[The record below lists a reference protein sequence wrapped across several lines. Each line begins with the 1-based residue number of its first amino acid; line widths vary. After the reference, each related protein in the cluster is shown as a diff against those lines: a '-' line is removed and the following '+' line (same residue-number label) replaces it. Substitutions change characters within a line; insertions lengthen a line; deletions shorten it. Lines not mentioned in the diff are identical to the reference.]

1 MSIPPD
7 SILVNPQE
15 IINACED
22 AEINASLSAHN
33 AAATN
38 STSTTS
44 DGGNGASTNN
54 VSVPSLD
61 IVLVTQLAA
70 LLHTRQ
76 YDHGRHLYRRYACIV
91 EGETDVNANASAIAN
106 ANVASAPISL
116 PQFGALWK
124 AAKPWMM
131 GHAQSQFISDTDN
144 TDNASSG
151 SGSGSICDVFSSL
164 QDCITAV
171 SNSNANMPIQPLAT
185 YAGQLQTSLR
195 DTMANTIEDLYEC
208 ITPAEC
214 ARLLGYAN
222 NGSDNGNSSEHV
234 NGGAC
239 MSEYLQGRNWATEQG
254 KKQGQ
259 GVVWIPCNSNSKER
273 NDLEGPGSNSR
284 SDHGVHQNDRISYLT
299 NIVSFLETQ
308 KLNA

>member
-1 MSIPPD
+1 MSIPPE

-22 AEINASLSAHN
+22 AEINASLSPSN

-38 STSTTS
+38 STSTSTSS
-44 DGGNGASTNN
+44 DGAANGAS
-54 VSVPSLD
+54 SSSSSAVPSLD

-76 YDHGRHLYRRYACIV
+76 YDHARHLYRRYACIV
-91 EGETDVNANASAIAN
+91 EGETDANANAN
-106 ANVASAPISL
+106 ENGNVASAPMSISL

-131 GHAQSQFISDTDN
+131 GHAQTQFLNDN
-144 TDNASSG
+144 ESSSG
-151 SGSGSICDVFSSL
+151 SDTTNSICDVFSSL
-164 QDCITAV
+164 QDCITVA
-171 SNSNANMPIQPLAT
+171 SNSNANIPVQPLAT

-195 DTMANTIEDLYEC
+195 DTMTNTTEELYEC
-208 ITPAEC
+208 ITPSEC

-222 NGSDNGNSSEHV
+222 ANNDNGSDSDTNGNE
-234 NGGAC
+234 G

-259 GVVWIPCNSNSKER
+259 VVWIPCNSNSKER
-273 NDLEGPGSNSR
+273 SNLEESG
-284 SDHGVHQNDRISYLT
+284 SDHG
-299 NIVSFLETQ
+299 
-308 KLNA
+308 

>member
-1 MSIPPD
+1 
-7 SILVNPQE
+7 V
-15 IINACED
+15 
-22 AEINASLSAHN
+22 H
-33 AAATN
+33 
-38 STSTTS
+38 
-44 DGGNGASTNN
+44 
-54 VSVPSLD
+54 
-61 IVLVTQLAA
+61 
-70 LLHTRQ
+70 
-76 YDHGRHLYRRYACIV
+76 CIV
-91 EGETDVNANASAIAN
+91 EGETDANASANASAIAN

-144 TDNASSG
+144 TDNAS

-273 NDLEGPGSNSR
+273 NSLEGPGSNSR